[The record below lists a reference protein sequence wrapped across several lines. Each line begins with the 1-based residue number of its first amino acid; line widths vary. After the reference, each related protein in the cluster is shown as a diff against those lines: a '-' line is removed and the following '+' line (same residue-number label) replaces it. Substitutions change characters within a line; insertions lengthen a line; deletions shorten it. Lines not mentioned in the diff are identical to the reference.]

1 MKRGR
6 LFLKVGVGLA
16 AVFVVAVAIAYGWLR
31 WAPRQVPA
39 GQPPL
44 ATLAAD
50 SVSAVRDAFN
60 AGDAEVRILAML
72 SPT

>member
-6 LFLKVGVGLA
+6 LFLKVVVGLA
-16 AVFVVAVAIAYGWLR
+16 AVVAATVAIAWGWLR
-31 WAPRQVPA
+31 YAPRQTPV